1 MLCSVPLM
9 ATPVLDALNGGDLYI
24 AVQPIVDLV
33 KRDIFGYEGLLRCRS
48 GTWKSPPQCLQ
59 AAADEGSLG
68 ALGRGLRE
76 LCTLATPAHC
86 LFVNVNPAEFDEG
99 WLVRP
104 DDPMF
109 SHDRDIYV
117 EVTESVP
124 LSHFRMCHTI
134 LHEMRSRGVFLAVD
148 DLGAGYSNLKYIAD
162 LKPEIVKLDRS
173 LIAGVTAKS
182 RLDRLLCSLVR
193 LCHDMGARVVCEGI
207 ETEEE
212 FRAVLAAGADFA
224 QGYFLA
230 RPAYPAPPV
239 DFASLPR

>member
-1 MLCSVPLM
+1 MLCSRVLM
-9 ATPVLDALNGGDLYI
+9 ATPVLDALHGGDLYI
-24 AVQPIVDLV
+24 AVQPIVDLA

-48 GTWKSPPQCLQ
+48 GTWKSPPQALQ

-76 LCTLATPAHC
+76 LCTLATPRHC

-117 EVTESVP
+117 ELTESVP

-162 LKPEIVKLDRS
+162 LQPEVVKLDRS

-182 RLDRLLCSLVR
+182 RLDRLLRSLVR
-193 LCHDMGARVVCEGI
+193 LCHDMGSRVVCEGI
-207 ETEEE
+207 ETEDE
-212 FRAVLAAGADFA
+212 FRAVLDAGADFA
-224 QGYFLA
+224 QGYYLA
-230 RPAYPAPPV
+230 RPAYPPPPV
-239 DFASLPR
+239 DFARLPR

>member
-1 MLCSVPLM
+1 M
-9 ATPVLDALNGGDLYI
+9 ATPVLDALKEGDLYI
-24 AVQPIVDLV
+24 AVQPIIDIQR
-33 KRDIFGYEGLLRCRS
+33 RDIFGYEGLLRCKS
-48 GTWKSPPQCLQ
+48 GNWKSPPQILD
-59 AAADEGSLG
+59 AANDEGSLG

-76 LCTLATPAHC
+76 LCTIAAPRSH
-86 LFVNVNPAEFDEG
+86 LFLNVNPAEFDEG

-109 SHDRDIYV
+109 AHDKDIFI
-117 EVTESVP
+117 ELTESVP

-162 LKPEIVKLDRS
+162 LQPEIVKLDRS
-173 LIAGVTAKS
+173 LVAGVTAKS
-182 RLDRLLCSLVR
+182 RLDRLLRSLVR

-207 ETEEE
+207 ETEDEY
-212 FRAVLAAGADFA
+212 RAVVDAGANFA

-230 RPAYPAPPV
+230 RPAYPPPPV
-239 DFASLPR
+239 DFAKLPR